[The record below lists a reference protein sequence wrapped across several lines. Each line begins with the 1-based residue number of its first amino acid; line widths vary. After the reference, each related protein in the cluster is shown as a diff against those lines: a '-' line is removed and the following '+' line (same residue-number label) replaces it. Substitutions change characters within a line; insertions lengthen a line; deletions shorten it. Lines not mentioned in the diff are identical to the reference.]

1 MTRNCAAQEASAALR
16 FGSEVAS
23 SQDRPDSPRN
33 QPASIRQVLWTRRPK
48 MKHLFFLFVVCVVCA
63 AGANAQVSGSIS
75 SQAQPWTISGNPQ
88 HATQT
93 DMATPYSLME
103 RSGTVS
109 AHGERPLWEFA
120 IEAPVVPLGDSAREL
135 RKEHAAAKKAAKV
148 WTN

>member
-1 MTRNCAAQEASAALR
+1 MTRNCAAQDSSAAFR

-23 SQDRPDSPRN
+23 CQGRPDSPCN
-33 QPASIRQVLWTRRPK
+33 QPASIRQLLWNRRPK
-48 MKHLFFLFVVCVVCA
+48 MKHLFFLFVVCVMCA

-88 HATQT
+88 RATQT

-109 AHGERPLWEFA
+109 AQDRKS
-120 IEAPVVPLGDSAREL
+120 VV
-135 RKEHAAAKKAAKV
+135 
-148 WTN
+148 